1 MSDTATGFA
10 PAAPAFSAGSGL
22 PKFPNARAVVETLW
36 PDDPVYLFRPDAL
49 VADANAFT
57 TAFEGKTAYAVKTN
71 PHPLVLNTLA
81 RVGISAFD
89 VASPAEF
96 RMARSA
102 APGAELFYMHPVK
115 SETAIREALAAYRI
129 RHFALDHE
137 AEAAKILREARS
149 LGIGVG
155 ELTLFVRLATKG
167 HAVYE
172 LSRKFGA
179 APGHAVEL
187 LQRVSRLGAHAGLC
201 FHVGSQIEEAD
212 AYEKA
217 LRTAQWV
224 RQRAG
229 VPLAAL
235 DIGGGFPA
243 RYALD
248 LRKKAP
254 VQQQI
259 PPLTRLMSTIN
270 RAVEGFGF
278 GGIPIIAEPG
288 RAVAARA
295 FSVLVRVLLRKGQR
309 LYINDGI
316 WASLSDAWTGKLT
329 LPVHLIP
336 EPDKRPAK
344 GDPKKLSP
352 FRIMGATCDSVDIL
366 SRPFWL
372 PETVATGDW
381 IEVGHIGAYSLSLRT
396 DFNGLYPD
404 TFVEVEHPFRY

>member
-1 MSDTATGFA
+1 M
-10 PAAPAFSAGSGL
+10 
-22 PKFPNARAVVETLW
+22 PKFSNARGVVETLW
-36 PDDPVYLFRPDAL
+36 PDMPVYLFRPAAL
-49 VADANAFT
+49 VADAKSFAT
-57 TAFEGKTAYAVKTN
+57 TFRGKTAYAVKTN

-81 RVGISAFD
+81 DTGISAFD
-89 VASPAEF
+89 VAAPSEF
-96 RMARSA
+96 RMARAA
-102 APGAELFYMHPVK
+102 APSSELLYMHPVK
-115 SETAIREALAAYRI
+115 SESAIREALAAYRI

-137 AEAAKILREARS
+137 GEAAKILREARS
-149 LGIGVG
+149 LGVPID

-187 LQRVSRLGAHAGLC
+187 LQRVSRLGAKAGLC

-243 RYALD
+243 RYAQD
-248 LRKKAP
+248 RRKKAAATHA
-254 VQQQI
+254 V
-259 PPLTRLMSTIN
+259 PPLNLLMPAIN
-270 RAVEGFGF
+270 RTVEGFGF
-278 GGIPIIAEPG
+278 GDVPVIAEPG
-288 RAVAARA
+288 RAIAARA

-329 LPVHLIP
+329 LPVNLIP
-336 EPDKRPAK
+336 EPDRRPAK
-344 GDPKKLSP
+344 GDPRTLAP

-366 SRPFWL
+366 TRPFWL
-372 PETVATGDW
+372 PETVSTGDW

-404 TFVEVEHPFRY
+404 TFVEVEQPFRATG